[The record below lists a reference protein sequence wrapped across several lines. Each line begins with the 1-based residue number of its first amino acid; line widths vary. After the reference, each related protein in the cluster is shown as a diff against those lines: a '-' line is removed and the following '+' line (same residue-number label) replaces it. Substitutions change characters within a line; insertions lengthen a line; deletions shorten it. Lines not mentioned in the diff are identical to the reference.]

1 MAQAMADKTPIRI
14 GLAADFSPGARQLV
28 FVPGAES
35 VVVLNVAG
43 RFYALD
49 NSCPH
54 AGASIASGTC
64 DGHTLQC
71 PAHGLRFHL
80 HNGSCTTSPELA
92 IPVHAVVELDGVLW
106 LQRRTDGVP

>member
-1 MAQAMADKTPIRI
+1 MADKAPIRI
-14 GLAADFSPGARQLV
+14 GLAADLPPGARQLV

-43 RFYALD
+43 RFHALD

-54 AGASIASGTC
+54 AGAAIAGGSC

-80 HNGSCTTSPELA
+80 HNGQCTASPEMA
-92 IPVHAVVELDGVLW
+92 IPVHAVVEQGGVLW
-106 LQRRTDGVP
+106 LSSQAGATEA